1 MVLLSIMELY
11 CFTSLY
17 WVYLFMLTYKDGK
30 TILMRHLTKVGR
42 SIAWWFLIGTLFL
55 AEGCHQPSRV
65 IVTPHRVTFKF
76 ITDHKGKIHKYRYF
90 RLLHDFGDG
99 DDIHVEYC
107 VRHKRWET
115 ISARWTKHGVL
126 RFHIRRHKKDNRW

>member
-1 MVLLSIMELY
+1 MGLY

-30 TILMRHLTKVGR
+30 GNTMLKVGR

-76 ITDHKGKIHKYRYF
+76 ITDHKGKIHKYRTF
-90 RLLHDFGDG
+90 RLLHDFGA